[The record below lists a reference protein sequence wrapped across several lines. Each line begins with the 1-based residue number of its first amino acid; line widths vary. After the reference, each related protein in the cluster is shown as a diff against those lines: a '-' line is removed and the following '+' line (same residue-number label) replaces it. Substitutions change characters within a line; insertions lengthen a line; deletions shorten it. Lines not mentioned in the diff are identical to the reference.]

1 MRSSSVKTI
10 VVTVTLAAAVS
21 LAVAPAVQARPTQAR
36 DSAAAIVAADPIE
49 RAFMAVQRLY
59 KRVVSLAVPVIPLP
73 APSTSDTRLKK

>member
-21 LAVAPAVQARPTQAR
+21 LTVAPAAQARPAQTR
-36 DSAAAIVAADPIE
+36 DSVAATTAADPID

-73 APSTSDTRLKK
+73 APSTSTTRTSK